1 MDLQKRMGGGIKSPL
16 VSSDT
21 SSLPSKTDRKN
32 ITIDISRLSPDDT
45 LTLKLSDGSCICL
58 SSSKIV
64 QNHSPAVVPQ
74 VEQPQSPVVVEPIVQ
89 DPLSPAVVPQVEQPQ
104 SPVVVEPIVQDHSPA
119 VVPQV
124 EQPESP
130 VVGEPKVQQYPYQEP
145 PRAIV
150 RRAREPE
157 WSPCYCEE
165 YDGNTCRI
173 NINTYEMRCYRS
185 DKKTVIPISA
195 HRYEYADGSVEY
207 FCYHHHQ
214 LYYKNIVR

>member
-64 QNHSPAVVPQ
+64 QNH
-74 VEQPQSPVVVEPIVQ
+74 
-89 DPLSPAVVPQVEQPQ
+89 SPAVVPQVEQPQ